1 MLGTL
6 AKIDKF
12 HSSIALDEKLL
23 KTESSEVKV
32 SVLYFGLVIAYF
44 SDETGTKEG
53 YFFHPTIVG
62 MNIVKLYLEHKLS

>member
-53 YFFHPTIVG
+53 YFFP
-62 MNIVKLYLEHKLS
+62 S

>member
-1 MLGTL
+1 MTASVSQRLQAVVGAL

-12 HSSIALDEKLL
+12 NSSIALDEKLL
-23 KTESSEVKV
+23 KIESGEVKV

-53 YFFHPTIVG
+53 YFFP
-62 MNIVKLYLEHKLS
+62 S